1 MARIRSIHPDI
12 LIDPDFA
19 GIPRDAR
26 LLFIYTLI
34 VADDAGNLE
43 DSPRAL
49 KMACFPGDDDLTVA
63 RIEELRDILLAGRF
77 YESYE
82 VDGKRY
88 LHIRN
93 FLKYQRPDHPTK
105 PKCHLFP
112 GQVFTYHVR
121 QGNAFVPKTEQGP
134 PLEPKANV
142 PRTLP
147 ERKANVLAGEV
158 RSGLGLGKKRSGLD
172 LDRRGPGGKGKR
184 ATASAGASKPP
195 LAAPLQQGADR
206 GNGTHEASWKGNGV
220 KESALN
226 EVARLVST
234 REIDL
239 AGASEKLRLFNFTPS
254 EINDPALLALLQR
267 AAEGGAT

>member
-134 PLEPKANV
+134 PLNRK
-142 PRTLP
+142 RTFP
-147 ERKANVLAGEV
+147 ERYPNVRRTFSQE
-158 RSGLGLGKKRSGLD
+158 RLGVDLD
-172 LDRRGPGGKGKR
+172 LERRGVVWTWIGG
-184 ATASAGASKPP
+184 
-195 LAAPLQQGADR
+195 DR
-206 GNGTHEASWKGNGV
+206 GG
-220 KESALN
+220 KESARPQ
-226 EVARLVST
+226 ARGPQSPRLRRPYSKAQTEATAPT
-234 REIDL
+234 RRRGRET
-239 AGASEKLRLFNFTPS
+239 A
-254 EINDPALLALLQR
+254 
-267 AAEGGAT
+267 